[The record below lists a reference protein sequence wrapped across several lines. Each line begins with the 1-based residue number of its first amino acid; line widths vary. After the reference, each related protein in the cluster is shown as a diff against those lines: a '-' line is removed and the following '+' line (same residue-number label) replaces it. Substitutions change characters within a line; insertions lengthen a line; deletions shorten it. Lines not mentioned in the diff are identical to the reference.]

1 MSVDWIL
8 LHDSSEREQEA
19 HWARRNCVKPGRTLP
34 GGKWVESVRHASSS
48 FARQVKVLSIGGMIG
63 LSGRLDYK
71 GRDLSLSLL
80 PGLSLSG
87 LSLTSLFRPQSDDD
101 VKGGT
106 IVIRLR
112 RT

>member
-1 MSVDWIL
+1 M
-8 LHDSSEREQEA
+8 
-19 HWARRNCVKPGRTLP
+19 
-34 GGKWVESVRHASSS
+34 
-48 FARQVKVLSIGGMIG
+48 LSIGGMIG

-87 LSLTSLFRPQSDDD
+87 LSLTSLFSPQSDDD
-101 VKGGT
+101 VKRGN

-112 RT
+112 RSYAREALLDAACFRRRKNFLQRLID

>member
-1 MSVDWIL
+1 M
-8 LHDSSEREQEA
+8 
-19 HWARRNCVKPGRTLP
+19 
-34 GGKWVESVRHASSS
+34 
-48 FARQVKVLSIGGMIG
+48 LSIGGMIG

-87 LSLTSLFRPQSDDD
+87 LSLSGLSLSGLSLTSLFRPQSDDD